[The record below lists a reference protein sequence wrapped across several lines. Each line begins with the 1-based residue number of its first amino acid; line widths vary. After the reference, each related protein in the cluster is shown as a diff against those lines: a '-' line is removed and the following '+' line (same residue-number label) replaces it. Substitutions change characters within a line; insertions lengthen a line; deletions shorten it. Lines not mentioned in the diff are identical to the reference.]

1 MNKLLV
7 MSLKY
12 LKDAVKKQ
20 NEKSIN
26 QEKKLEKINEI
37 ITLSRFNKRTDIDN
51 ILTEIKDVLS
61 EYTDVNND
69 AIIILDDI
77 ISSVK

>member
-1 MNKLLV
+1 MNKLLI

-26 QEKKLEKINEI
+26 QEKKLEKINGI